1 MKHPWDKDKKQEK
14 PKYKEYDMYQMI
26 TGFKADKKKKKYV
39 YERDRYGAK
48 ARKRALEEKQLKQ
61 E

>member
-1 MKHPWDKDKKQEK
+1 MKHPWDKSIKSQK
-14 PKYKEYDMYQMI
+14 PVYKEYDMYQMVMS
-26 TGFKADKKKKKYV
+26 FKADKKKKKYV

-48 ARKRALEEKQLKQ
+48 ARKRALEEQKLKQ

>member
-1 MKHPWDKDKKQEK
+1 MKHPWDKTYKQDK
-14 PKYKEYDMYQMI
+14 PKYKEYDLYQMI
-26 TGFKADKKKKKYV
+26 TGFKSSKKKRKYV

-48 ARKRALEEKQLKQ
+48 ARKKALQQQEFKQ